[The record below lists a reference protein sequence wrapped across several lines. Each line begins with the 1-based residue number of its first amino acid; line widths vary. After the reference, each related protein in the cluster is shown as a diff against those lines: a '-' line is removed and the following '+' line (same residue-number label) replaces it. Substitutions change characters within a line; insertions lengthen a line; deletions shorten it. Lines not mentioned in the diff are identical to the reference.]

1 MGRPPSW
8 RKTVVVG
15 AGPVGSLAA
24 IYAANRG
31 DEVEV
36 YDLRPD
42 LRDTSTHPSSLVKSI
57 NLALSERGIN
67 ALRSA
72 GYDDLLATVF
82 ATTIPMHGRMI
93 HTATRSGTL
102 HEEAQ
107 AYDVHGRYQRSIDR
121 NELSKVLLDKL
132 DTMPNVKIF
141 FQKKLTGADFDSKK
155 AWFEDLCAKPKYSRE
170 NPSRRAPEHEVHFDF
185 MIGAD
190 GAHSAV
196 RFHLMKFA
204 TVDYSQSYIDCLW
217 SEFTMQPAL
226 QSSRYPGGYQ
236 ISPNHLHIWPAGSSM
251 FIALPTHGGSFVCTL
266 FGPVALFKQLE
277 AATDSSDA
285 SSFIEKFDELFPGAT
300 SHIEP
305 QSLLEQFR
313 RNPHLSLINIKCA
326 PHHYGSSVVI
336 LGDSANAMVPF
347 YGQGMNAGL
356 ESVRALF
363 DIIDR
368 SKQAASRQEAGF
380 STQVHD
386 DERIDWHN
394 PEHCLAT
401 ALQEY
406 THTRVADAHAIS
418 DLAMGNYAEMTSG
431 VVSRRY
437 KLRKSTEETVDKWF
451 PSLDW
456 KTQYARVSFGNERYS
471 DVVAKA
477 KKQGRVFDTLLNT
490 ASIGVVAGVAY
501 YVWKYTRLS
510 GR

>member
-1 MGRPPSW
+1 MLIVA
-8 RKTVVVG
+8 TT
-15 AGPVGSLAA
+15 
-24 IYAANRG
+24 
-31 DEVEV
+31 
-36 YDLRPD
+36 D

-93 HTATRSGTL
+93 HTATRSATV

-132 DTMPNVKIF
+132 GTMPNVKIF

-170 NPSRRAPEHEVHFDF
+170 NPSRRAPEDEVHFDF

-217 SEFTMQPAL
+217 SEFTMQPVL

-277 AATDSSDA
+277 AATDSSDT
-285 SSFIEKFDELFPGAT
+285 SPFIEKFNELFPGVT
-300 SHIEP
+300 GYIEP

-313 RNPHLSLINIKCA
+313 RNPHLSLINVKCA

-380 STQVHD
+380 SLQVHE
-386 DERIDWHN
+386 DEHIDWHD
-394 PEHCLAT
+394 PERCLAA

-406 THTRVADAHAIS
+406 THTRVVDAHAIS
-418 DLAMGNYAEMTSG
+418 DLALGNYAEMTSG

-471 DVVAKA
+471 DVIAKA

-490 ASIGVVAGVAY
+490 AGIGIVVGVAY
-501 YVWKYTRLS
+501 YVWKYTRL
-510 GR
+510 GRR